1 MHGGEHGGNVDT
13 LKLSTVRG
21 KQVKEISWGD
31 VGVEG
36 FRVLKTPDPSVFDD
50 LEDEGP
56 APHLTG
62 SNKQLGGK
70 SGGPFSFHLFP
81 ESVGGIIFDAG
92 VVRLDAANNGVE
104 AYVRAERAFVGRI
117 GEDESGRAA

>member
-1 MHGGEHGGNVDT
+1 MHGGKHREHVSK
-13 LKLSTVRG
+13 LKPTTVSG
-21 KQVKEISWGD
+21 KQVKEIHRGNAS
-31 VGVEG
+31 VKGV
-36 FRVLKTPDPSVFDD
+36 RVSEAPDPSVFDD

-92 VVRLDAANNGVE
+92 VVRLDGANNGVE
-104 AYVRAERAFVGRI
+104 AYGRAERAFVGRI
-117 GEDESGRAA
+117 GEDESGQAA